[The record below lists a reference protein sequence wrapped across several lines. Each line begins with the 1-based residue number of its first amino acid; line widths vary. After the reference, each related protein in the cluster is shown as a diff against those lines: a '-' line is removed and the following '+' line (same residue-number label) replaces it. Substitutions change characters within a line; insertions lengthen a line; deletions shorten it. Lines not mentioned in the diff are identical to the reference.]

1 MNREYRVWNMNEYD
15 RDRESIDISSIN
27 KETEC
32 DKVEIKERCYRN
44 LNLDEWNKRDHN
56 YNLKGKIYTSIKIEK
71 PRHHLR
77 KRRRKSSDQW
87 TASERCLNNSLKW
100 FKFHDRC

>member
-15 RDRESIDISSIN
+15 RDGESIDRYISSIN

-44 LNLDEWNKRDHN
+44 LKLDEWNKRDDHHCK
-56 YNLKGKIYTSIKIEK
+56 LKGKIYTSSKIKNLGII
-71 PRHHLR
+71 
-77 KRRRKSSDQW
+77 
-87 TASERCLNNSLKW
+87 
-100 FKFHDRC
+100 